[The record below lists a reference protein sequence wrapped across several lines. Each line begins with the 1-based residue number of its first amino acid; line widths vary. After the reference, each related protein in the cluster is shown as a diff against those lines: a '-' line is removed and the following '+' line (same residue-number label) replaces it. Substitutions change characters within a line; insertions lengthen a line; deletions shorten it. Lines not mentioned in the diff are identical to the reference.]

1 MNLKTIPA
9 HIAVIMD
16 GNGRWAENQGKKRTD
31 GHREGA
37 KAIDRLLDVALYY
50 KINTVSL
57 YAFSTENWK
66 RPITEIQ
73 TIFGLLVEFIETRL
87 EDIHQKG
94 IRIHHSGSRKK
105 LSKTVLSKIDAAV
118 ELTKKNKNLHANF
131 CLNYGGQEEIL
142 SSFDRVL
149 ANRKQKKEPLDRP
162 ISSKEFQKYLYTS
175 TLPPVDL
182 LIRTAGEQRISNF
195 LLWQSA
201 YAEIFFTK
209 TLWPDFNQN
218 SLEEALMFFETR
230 KRKFGGLL

>member
-175 TLPPVDL
+175 ALPPVDL